1 MKTYI
6 TFSILIFTFSS
17 SLLFANNSELVDV
30 SRCLEEQLTA
40 SAWSVTSNEQ
50 WEFVSDGTL
59 LVFDQASQILQQG
72 GWSLQTT
79 EKELILKVMVGPE
92 VKNYTLTPHCN
103 QENIVLK
110 DFATGELVMVP
121 LRYDATLTRSL
132 TGDWQKGFYGEE
144 PFLAF
149 KADGTYVVTDITK
162 DHYEL
167 RTGHWSLMGN
177 SLLLHNEEGEV
188 QAFLIKHLQMDELVL
203 SPFNANREDW
213 YLNKL

>member
-6 TFSILIFTFSS
+6 TCCILIITSFS
-17 SLLFANNSELVDV
+17 LFANTSELASVG
-30 SRCLEEQLTA
+30 RCLEEQLTA
-40 SAWSVTSNEQ
+40 SPWSVTSGQQ
-50 WEFVSDGTL
+50 WEFAHDGTL
-59 LVFDQASQILQQG
+59 LVFDQSSQVLQQG
-72 GWSLQTT
+72 GWDLQVTGT
-79 EKELILKVMVGPE
+79 ELILQVIVGPD
-92 VKNYTLTPHCN
+92 VKNYTLTPHCD
-103 QENIVLK
+103 QENIILK
-110 DFATGELVMVP
+110 EFTSGELVMVP
-121 LRYDATLTRSL
+121 LRYDAKLTRSL

-149 KADGTYVVTDITK
+149 KANGTYVVTEVTS

-167 RTGHWSLMGN
+167 RTGRWSLMGN
-177 SLLLHNEEGEV
+177 TLLLYNAEGEL

>member
-1 MKTYI
+1 MKTCI
-6 TFSILIFTFSS
+6 TFCILIFTYSS
-17 SLLFANNSELVDV
+17 SLLFANNSELIDV
-30 SRCLEEQLTA
+30 SHCLEEQLTA
-40 SAWSVTSNEQ
+40 SAWSVTSGEQ
-50 WEFVSDGTL
+50 WEFAPDGTL
-59 LVFDQASQILQQG
+59 LIFDQTSQILQQG
-72 GWSLQTT
+72 GWNLGTS
-79 EKELILKVMVGPE
+79 EKGLVLKVMIGPE
-92 VKNYTLTPHCN
+92 VKSYTLTPHCN

-121 LRYDATLTRSL
+121 LRNDAKLTHSL

-149 KADGTYVVTDITK
+149 KENGTYVVTEITN

-167 RTGHWSLMGN
+167 HTGRWSLMGN
-177 SLLLHNEEGEV
+177 TLLMHHPDGEL

>member
-6 TFSILIFTFSS
+6 TCCILIFAYSS
-17 SLLFANNSELVDV
+17 SLLFANSTELVNV

-40 SAWSVTSNEQ
+40 SAWSVTSGQQ
-50 WEFVSDGTL
+50 WEFALDGTL
-59 LVFDQASQILQQG
+59 LVFDQASQVLKQG
-72 GWSLQTT
+72 GWDLQTT
-79 EKELILKVMVGPE
+79 DKELILKVMIGPE

-121 LRYDATLTRSL
+121 LRYDATLAYSL

-149 KADGTYVVTDITK
+149 KENGTYVATEITN

-167 RTGHWSLMGN
+167 RTGRWSLMGN
-177 SLLLHNEEGEV
+177 TLLMHHPNGEV

>member
-6 TFSILIFTFSS
+6 TCCILIFTYST
-17 SLLFANNSELVDV
+17 SLLFANNSELADL

-40 SAWSVTSNEQ
+40 SAWSVTTGEQ
-50 WEFVSDGTL
+50 WEFASDGTL
-59 LVFDQASQILQQG
+59 LVFDEAAQLLQQG
-72 GWSLQTT
+72 GWDLQTT

-92 VKNYTLTPHCN
+92 VKHYTLTPHCD
-103 QENIVLK
+103 QERIVLK

-149 KADGTYVVTDITK
+149 KTNGTYLITEVTNDRY
-162 DHYEL
+162 DLH
-167 RTGHWSLMGN
+167 TGRWSLMGN
-177 SLLLHNEEGEV
+177 TLILHSAKGDV
-188 QAFLIKHLQMDELVL
+188 QAFLIKYLQMDELVL
-203 SPFNANREDW
+203 SPFNANQEDW

>member
-6 TFSILIFTFSS
+6 TFCILIFTYSS
-17 SLLFANNSELVDV
+17 SLLFANNSDLVDV

-40 SAWSVTSNEQ
+40 SAWSVTSGEQ
-50 WEFVSDGTL
+50 WEFASDGTL

-72 GWSLQTT
+72 GWDLQTT

-149 KADGTYVVTDITK
+149 KADGTYVVTDITQ

-177 SLLLHNEEGEV
+177 SLLLHNEKGEV

-203 SPFNANREDW
+203 SPFNANGEDW

>member
-6 TFSILIFTFSS
+6 TFFILICAYSS
-17 SLLFANNSELVDV
+17 SLLFANNSGLAEV

-40 SAWSVTSNEQ
+40 SAWSVTTGEQ
-50 WEFVSDGTL
+50 WEFASDGSL
-59 LVFDQASQILQQG
+59 LVFDESTQLLQQG
-72 GWSLQTT
+72 GWDLQTI
-79 EKELILKVMVGPE
+79 EKELVLKVMLGPK

-121 LRYDATLTRSL
+121 LRKDATLTRSL
-132 TGDWQKGFYGEE
+132 TGDWQKGFYSEE

-149 KADGTYVVTDITK
+149 KSNGTYMVTEVTE

-167 RTGHWSLMGN
+167 HTGRWSLMGN
-177 SLLLHNEEGEV
+177 TLLLHSVEGEV

-203 SPFNANREDW
+203 SPFNANGEDW